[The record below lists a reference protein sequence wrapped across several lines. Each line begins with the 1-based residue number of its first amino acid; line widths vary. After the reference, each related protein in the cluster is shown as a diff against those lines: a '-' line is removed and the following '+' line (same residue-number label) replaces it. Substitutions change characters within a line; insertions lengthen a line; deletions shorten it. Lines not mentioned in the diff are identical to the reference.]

1 MQGEDRG
8 GVRPYTLSSCA
19 WCDKVRGLLN
29 RLGVN
34 YKYVDTDLLEQQ
46 EQYEIVTFLDSITGK
61 WGSPVLFI
69 HDKYML
75 FSCLMNPLLWIHH
88 RNSRL

>member
-1 MQGEDRG
+1 
-8 GVRPYTLSSCA
+8 
-19 WCDKVRGLLN
+19 
-29 RLGVN
+29 
-34 YKYVDTDLLEQQ
+34 
-46 EQYEIVTFLDSITGK
+46 
-61 WGSPVLFI
+61 VLFI